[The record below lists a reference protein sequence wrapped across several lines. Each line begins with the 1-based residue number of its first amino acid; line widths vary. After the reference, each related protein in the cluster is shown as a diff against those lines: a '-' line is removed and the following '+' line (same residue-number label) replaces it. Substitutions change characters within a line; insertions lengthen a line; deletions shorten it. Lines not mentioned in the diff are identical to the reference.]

1 MPSGAVFAGLGRPG
15 RVRLTGR
22 SNVFFRD
29 GLKAFG
35 KAGT

>member
-22 SNVFFRD
+22 SNVFS
-29 GLKAFG
+29 AM
-35 KAGT
+35 A